1 MLRSLWLL
9 ICILAVKKQTF
20 VTEINLNFNLDLTY
34 HENITPNETFIY
46 SSLWI
51 TMKTKTFRGNL
62 ISLLMLLL
70 LSGDIHPCPGPI
82 TIQEINNFCKSRGLK
97 CFHQNIRGLQGKYD
111 EVKNILIHYKKVDI
125 FSHSEIFTNDD
136 TVIDFE
142 IPGYE
147 LIKLPRK
154 NGPGG
159 GVGLY
164 IFDQIPF
171 VEREDLDDPDDP
183 DIEGIWIE
191 IFPDSTK
198 SFVFCVAYR
207 PPDTS
212 EYLPK
217 EFITKLRKKIELV
230 NKEKKEVI
238 IMGDLNTNYLVKDD
252 RYRVKEMF
260 LTQLIETA
268 TLIDVVLTNNP
279 LNISSTV
286 NIAAS
291 LSDHNLIGC
300 IRKMNSFRYQPEV
313 ITCRDFKNY
322 DVNAIN
328 SELLNADWNNVCNR
342 QSVSTAFSRLKE
354 ILLNTLNRYA
364 PIVKKTV
371 KGKPSPWLNEQV
383 KRHMNT
389 RDQLLRKAQK
399 SKSHIDWR
407 NYRIK
412 KNFVK
417 NEINRSKR
425 NYFKSQLRENYN
437 KSDRLWQTIKK
448 IFPVKITSTPS
459 TKSFKVDDKVIN
471 DKVSIAQ
478 GFCNFYSSVASKLKL
493 KAFPLINFI
502 WKFEKPSQP
511 INNARFHF
519 LAVSDL
525 DVLKYLKNLKRKSAT
540 GLDNIPTY
548 FLKDTAYVICKPLT
562 HVINLSMQTGE
573 FPEDLKAARVSPIF
587 KSGAKSTFDNY

>member
-1 MLRSLWLL
+1 MLFVFLL
-9 ICILAVKKQTF
+9 YSVSA
-20 VTEINLNFNLDLTY
+20 TY
-34 HENITPNETFIY
+34 
-46 SSLWI
+46 
-51 TMKTKTFRGNL
+51 KTFKGNS

-82 TIQEINNFCKSRGLK
+82 TIQERKKFCKSRGLK

-111 EVKNILIHYKKVDI
+111 EVKNILIHCKKVDI
-125 FSHSEIFTNDD
+125 FSLSEIFINDD

-147 LIKLPRK
+147 LIKLTRK

-164 IFDQIPF
+164 ICDQIPS

-191 IFPDSTK
+191 KFPDSTK
-198 SFVFCVAYR
+198 SFIFCVAYR

-217 EFITKLRKKIELV
+217 ESTTKLRKKIELV

-252 RYRVKEMF
+252 RYRMKEMF
-260 LTQLIETA
+260 MVNAFTQLIETATRIAEERA

-328 SELLNADWNNVCNR
+328 SELLNADWNNVYNS
-342 QSVSTAFSRLKE
+342 QSVNTAFSRLKE

-371 KGKPSPWLNEQV
+371 KGKP
-383 KRHMNT
+383 
-389 RDQLLRKAQK
+389 
-399 SKSHIDWR
+399 
-407 NYRIK
+407 
-412 KNFVK
+412 
-417 NEINRSKR
+417 
-425 NYFKSQLRENYN
+425 
-437 KSDRLWQTIKK
+437 
-448 IFPVKITSTPS
+448 
-459 TKSFKVDDKVIN
+459 
-471 DKVSIAQ
+471 
-478 GFCNFYSSVASKLKL
+478 
-493 KAFPLINFI
+493 
-502 WKFEKPSQP
+502 
-511 INNARFHF
+511 
-519 LAVSDL
+519 
-525 DVLKYLKNLKRKSAT
+525 
-540 GLDNIPTY
+540 
-548 FLKDTAYVICKPLT
+548 
-562 HVINLSMQTGE
+562 
-573 FPEDLKAARVSPIF
+573 
-587 KSGAKSTFDNY
+587 

>member
-1 MLRSLWLL
+1 MATWSAVMLQSLWLL
-9 ICILAVKKQTF
+9 ICILAVKKPTF
-20 VTEINLNFNLDLTY
+20 VIEINLNFNLDLTY

-51 TMKTKTFRGNL
+51 IMKNKTFKGNS

-97 CFHQNIRGLQGKYD
+97 CFHQNICGLQGKYD
-111 EVKNILIHYKKVDI
+111 EVKNILIDCKKVDI
-125 FSHSEIFTNDD
+125 FSLSEIFINDD

-142 IPGYE
+142 IPGYK

-154 NGPGG
+154 NGPDG

-164 IFDQIPF
+164 IRDQIPF
-171 VEREDLDDPDDP
+171 VKREVLDDPDDP

-217 EFITKLRKKIELV
+217 EFTTKLCKKIELV
-230 NKEKKEVI
+230 NIEKKEVI

-252 RYRVKEMF
+252 HYRMKEMVMVNAF
-260 LTQLIETA
+260 AQLIETATRITEETA

-286 NIAAS
+286 NITAS

-313 ITCRDFKNY
+313 ITCCDFKNY

-328 SELLNADWNNVCNR
+328 SELLNANWNNVYNS
-342 QSVSTAFSRLKE
+342 QSVKAAFSRLKE
-354 ILLNTLNRYA
+354 ILLNTLNRYI
-364 PIVKKTV
+364 PIVKKTA

-389 RDQLLRKAQK
+389 CDQLLRKAQE
-399 SKSHIDWR
+399 SKSHTDWR
-407 NYRIK
+407 NYRRK

-459 TKSFKVDDKVIN
+459 TKLFKVDDKVIN

-511 INNARFHF
+511 ITNARFHF
-519 LAVSDL
+519 HAVSDL
-525 DVLKYLKNLKRKSAT
+525 DVLKYLKNIKRKSAT
-540 GLDNIPTY
+540 RLDNIP
-548 FLKDTAYVICKPLT
+548 
-562 HVINLSMQTGE
+562 
-573 FPEDLKAARVSPIF
+573 R
-587 KSGAKSTFDNY
+587 